1 MLLILCIANY
11 PSISLS
17 SDAGWDKG
25 KFLSFRSCREEI
37 TLEISDLEAGGQEA
51 GGQEAGGQEAGG
63 QEAGGQE
70 AGGQDVGDLEVK
82 WRGTTEAG
90 RRITRRGVKARCS
103 A

>member
-1 MLLILCIANY
+1 LCNANY

-17 SDAGWDKG
+17 SDAGCDKG
-25 KFLSFRSCREEI
+25 KFLCWRSYREEI

-51 GGQEAGGQEAGG
+51 GGQEAGVQEAGG

-70 AGGQDVGDLEVK
+70 AGGQEVGGLVVK
-82 WRGTTEAG
+82 WKGTTEAG

-103 A
+103 S